1 MADYVMLEDIF
12 ETTENMTI
20 LRDNSYNDDGT
31 DMVAG
36 VDWFKFRETTAAN
49 FYVSGNTWIG
59 IGQNSEQ
66 LKISRRD
73 ADLYTL
79 KKKKGHCFQTINS
92 SVSDGRAIV
101 FMEITMLRPD
111 LYGMHYFL
119 IRGIL
124 SCILL
129 KFRPLYPILGNV
141 SFTQNQRIYHFQLQ
155 RERLLHFFIRMMLE
169 MSMNCL
175 MSRLYF

>member
-12 ETTENMTI
+12 ETTENMTV

-31 DMVAG
+31 DTVAG

-79 KKKKGHCFQTINS
+79 KREEGTLLSNYKFFRIRWEGYSVHGNNNASTRLVWDALFFDTGDIVCIQYWGMCSIHKIKEHIILDCKGKDCYIPS
-92 SVSDGRAIV
+92 SG
-101 FMEITMLRPD
+101 
-111 LYGMHYFL
+111 
-119 IRGIL
+119 
-124 SCILL
+124 
-129 KFRPLYPILGNV
+129 
-141 SFTQNQRIYHFQLQ
+141 
-155 RERLLHFFIRMMLE
+155 
-169 MSMNCL
+169 
-175 MSRLYF
+175 